1 MLEVKVTARCFP
13 TEDRAKVVAAI
24 SNIFPDFVP
33 EGDDPVA
40 GTARSTEFFAELLKK
55 QRIRSV
61 ARAVMRRGV
70 SGDSVSFTLNKQVAT
85 AGKVSFSEENHAL
98 GDIDVAISAD
108 DIERFIDE
116 IAPRPGSGGVEGR

>member
-40 GTARSTEFFAELLKK
+40 GAARSTEFFSELLKK

-70 SGDSVSFTLNKQVAT
+70 SGGSVRFTLNKQVAA
-85 AGKVSFSEENHAL
+85 AGKVSFSEEEHAL
-98 GDIDVAISAD
+98 GDLEVTIVTD
-108 DIERFIDE
+108 DTDETIDE
-116 IAPRPGSGGVEGR
+116 IAPRPEGDGGERR